1 LSIFNHHTLTLCTFL
16 FFNNFFVLL
25 FQWGCS
31 FCGHCEQNVGI
42 RIYLIYKFTS
52 EKNNKQQQQQQQ
64 QQQPTHVNKSKDFH
78 LTEGR
83 GFDFWK
89 SFGSFE
95 APEVSIGGFG
105 LSLAAF
111 GNAVHGSTACQYH
124 DKLL

>member
-1 LSIFNHHTLTLCTFL
+1 MLELEYT
-16 FFNNFFVLL
+16 
-25 FQWGCS
+25 S
-31 FCGHCEQNVGI
+31 FINLRQ
-42 RIYLIYKFTS
+42 KKTT
-52 EKNNKQQQQQQQ
+52 NNKQQQQ

-111 GNAVHGSTACQYH
+111 GNAVHGSTISLLANTMTSCSERRKCCNHFACA
-124 DKLL
+124 